1 MDTLDKVKAIIERHE
16 KDLDKNGVGK
26 ADFENMIRDAIKE
39 NLLDDFLNVM
49 FASNISIP
57 SEVITKC
64 LCERYIPKWTSLT
77 QAEREKKICNI
88 TLAINKYQIAIFKA
102 II

>member
-1 MDTLDKVKAIIERHE
+1 MNTSDKVKAIIEKHE

-26 ADFENMIRDAIKE
+26 SDFENMIRDAVKE
-39 NLLDDFLNVM
+39 NLLEDFLNDM
-49 FASNISIP
+49 FEAGISVP
-57 SEVITKC
+57 PEVVTKC
-64 LCERYIPKWTSLT
+64 LCERYTSNWSSIT

-102 II
+102 IV

>member
-1 MDTLDKVKAIIERHE
+1 MDRLDKVKAIMERHE

-64 LCERYIPKWTSLT
+64 LCERYIPNWNSLSVE
-77 QAEREKKICNI
+77 AREKKVRSI
-88 TLAINKYQIAIFKA
+88 THAINKSQIAIFKA
-102 II
+102 MV